1 MSCLAM
7 SVGAGHLP
15 GCAALRSER
24 GQGDEWVAC
33 VALDTYSRERTAGS
47 PTGREPQGDGAPVVV
62 AGVTTRCGAWESQ
75 AQGEGAQV
83 LRGREGQGGLRNA
96 EC

>member
-15 GCAALRSER
+15 GCAAPRSER

-83 LRGREGQGGLRNA
+83 LRTGRAGRA
-96 EC
+96 A